1 MLVVMAATGG
11 SRVLRGRVVSG
22 IGGHARWM
30 TVYADLYEA
39 KTGVRLFPGSLNV
52 VLDAPWYVPAERI
65 RMEPSEYGVG
75 MSVVPCRIG
84 GIDAF
89 ILRTDKN
96 NTGEGDHPA
105 TVIEIAAPVR
115 LRDALDLEDGTAV
128 EVSVPA

>member
-1 MLVVMAATGG
+1 MAAAEDG
-11 SRVLRGRVVSG
+11 SRVLRGRVVPG
-22 IGGHARWM
+22 IGGHAHWM

-65 RMEPSEYGVG
+65 RMEPPEYGVG

-96 NTGEGDHPA
+96 NIGEGDHPA

-115 LRDALDLEDGTAV
+115 LRDALDLEDGTEV
-128 EVSVPA
+128 EVTVPA